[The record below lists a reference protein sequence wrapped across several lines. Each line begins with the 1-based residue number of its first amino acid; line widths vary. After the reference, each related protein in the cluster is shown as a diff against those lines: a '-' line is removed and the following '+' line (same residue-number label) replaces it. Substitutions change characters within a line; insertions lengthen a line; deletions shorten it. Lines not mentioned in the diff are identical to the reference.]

1 MDIYHHV
8 PKFYVHCMTIYGRSW
23 PFIGSNTRAHAI
35 LHTRRAV
42 VADPGPSRRPH
53 RLEPAAFLGRGL
65 RGGTWGSHRCGKSAI
80 CRSFW
85 RVTPWIPKVVKCL
98 YAYVMFPGFPHGYFT
113 IFHIH
118 MNSYPRVFTFT
129 LGYFSAGW
137 KGANWSAGHPYSQS
151 EMGSQG
157 ATKSFAA
164 IWELLLLVTGGLE
177 IVWNLSFIFHTI
189 SDENPDQC

>member
-1 MDIYHHV
+1 MWVVVLSFSIGGLFCAPRVRLVFLKFTTLCLSKNGWNMDIYHDV

-23 PFIGSNTRAHAI
+23 PFIGSNTQTHAI

-65 RGGTWGSHRCGKSAI
+65 RGGTWGWPIERTPPHRCGKSAI

-98 YAYVMFPGFPHGYFT
+98 YAYVMFLGSPHGYFT

-118 MNSYPRVFTFT
+118 MDSYPRVFTFT
-129 LGYFSAGW
+129 LGYFSVGW
-137 KGANWSAGHPYSQS
+137 KERSY
-151 EMGSQG
+151 
-157 ATKSFAA
+157 
-164 IWELLLLVTGGLE
+164 
-177 IVWNLSFIFHTI
+177 
-189 SDENPDQC
+189 